1 MLINYIN
8 GLQHIGIPTRSFE
21 STIKFYEALDFEIV
35 FQTTIDDGKAQVV
48 FMQLY
53 DIVIEIYE
61 VDVSSNRAGA
71 IDHIA
76 IDVEDVES
84 LFECMK
90 RKDYKVLNDEIQ
102 YLPFFENGVR
112 FFTIEGPNGEKIE
125 FNQIITKE

>member
-21 STIKFYEALDFEIV
+21 STIKFYEAL
-35 FQTTIDDGKAQVV
+35 
-48 FMQLY
+48 QLY

>member
-1 MLINYIN
+1 MLKNYIN

-21 STIKFYEALDFEIV
+21 STIKFYEILDFEIV
-35 FQTTIDDGKAQVV
+35 FQRTIDDDKAQVA
-48 FMQLY
+48 FMKLC

-61 VDVSSNRAGA
+61 VDVSSNKPGP

-76 IDVEDVES
+76 IDVKDVEF

-90 RKDYKVLNDEIQ
+90 RKGYKILNDEIQ
-102 YLPFFENGVR
+102 YLPFFKKGVK

-125 FNQIITKE
+125 FNQIITTK